1 MGKSSAL
8 LNLVAVLFPLALGL
22 SFVVVATLGLF
33 SSTIVAF
40 VASVCGVALLIAA
53 KLPAFRAGRWVAF
66 GPQGLPARSRAVYFA
81 AWSFILVAF
90 LLWVGILP
98 FVRA

>member
-8 LNLVAVLFPLALGL
+8 VNLAIVLFPLALGAC
-22 SFVVVATLGLF
+22 FAVVATLGLF
-33 SSTIVAF
+33 SSAMVAL
-40 VASVCGVALLIAA
+40 VASLCGVMLLVAA
-53 KLPAFRAGRWVAF
+53 KLPAFRSGRWVSF
-66 GPQGLPARSRAVYFA
+66 GPRGLPSRGRAAYFA
-81 AWSFILVAF
+81 AWSLILVAI